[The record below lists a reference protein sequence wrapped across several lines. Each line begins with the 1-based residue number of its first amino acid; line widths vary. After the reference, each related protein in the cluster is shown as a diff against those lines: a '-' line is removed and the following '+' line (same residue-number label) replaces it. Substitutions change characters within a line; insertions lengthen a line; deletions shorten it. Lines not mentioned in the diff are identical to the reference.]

1 MRMHTVTQ
9 SYGLSPIFP
18 SLPFPSSFSLSLS
31 LLLFRASSPLFFFPL
46 LSSFSLSLSLPFH
59 CTIVSLSFLVSSNV
73 SKYLHLC
80 ILRRRTYFYIHGL
93 AKRETSFFVQRHYL
107 PSFRSCLFSLL
118 HSSNTAYRMNIEI
131 SNEITSICFKNRK

>member
-1 MRMHTVTQ
+1 MHTVTQ

-18 SLPFPSSFSLSLS
+18 SLPFPSSFSLSPFHSHSFAPLHPS
-31 LLLFRASSPLFFFPL
+31 FSFRCFPP
-46 LSSFSLSLSLPFH
+46 SLSLSFSPLPLYD
-59 CTIVSLSFLVSSNV
+59 CVSLSLLVSSNV

-93 AKRETSFFVQRHYL
+93 TKRETSFFVQRHYL

-131 SNEITSICFKNRK
+131 SNEITSIRFKNRK

>member
-1 MRMHTVTQ
+1 MHA
-9 SYGLSPIFP
+9 YGDAILWSFP
-18 SLPFPSSFSLSLS
+18 YISLSSFPLFFLSLSLS
-31 LLLFRASSPLFFFPL
+31 LSLFRASSPLFFFPL
-46 LSSFSLSLSLPFH
+46 LSSFSLSFSPLPLYD
-59 CTIVSLSFLVSSNV
+59 CVSLSLLVSSNV

-93 AKRETSFFVQRHYL
+93 TKRETSFFVQRHYL

-131 SNEITSICFKNRK
+131 SNEITSIRFKNRK